1 VKLQNELPK
10 YRSSWSTGTMKFLR
24 GDAPPDEMH
33 LDWLRAAEPLSPHDC
48 DNIVR
53 ACMAFPSTVA
63 RSVGDDKFPAHQRAR
78 RAETRKIGLDDSTQW
93 LFDMLCDAAEQAN
106 GAGLGLT
113 LSQMSRAPQFVEYRP
128 GWGQFDWHNDYS
140 HGLPDAPRKL
150 TIIIQLSDEN
160 DYEGG
165 ALEVF
170 GAEIQALPRCR
181 GTVVAFPSFL
191 FHRVTPVTSG
201 IRRALVAW
209 IGGPQIV

>member
-1 VKLQNELPK
+1 VNPQKGLLK
-10 YRSSWSTGTMKFLR
+10 YRSCSTGAIKFLR
-24 GDAPPDEMH
+24 GDSPSAEMH
-33 LDWLRAAEPLSPHDC
+33 LECLRAAEPLSPNDC
-48 DNIVR
+48 DDIVQ

-63 RSVGDDKFPAHQRAR
+63 RSVGDDKIPAHRRAR
-78 RAETRKIGLDDSTQW
+78 RAETRKIGLDDSTRW
-93 LFDMLCDAAEQAN
+93 IFDFLCNVAEEAI

-140 HGLPDAPRKL
+140 HGLADAPRKL
-150 TIIIQLSDEN
+150 TIIIQLSDED

-170 GAEIQALPRCR
+170 GTEVQVLPRRR
-181 GTVVAFPSFL
+181 GTIIAFPSFL

-209 IGGPQIV
+209 IGGPRIA